1 MFVLINRIKDDTVEI
16 KAEYDIADDML
27 GLSRLFADDTSIG
40 HTALDEFTLKNMIN
54 IDLNNIKKWGDT
66 WKSPLMPYLSNF
78 NSSPPIQTR
87 SNALLTSAKVILVK
101 NLLSSAVKIV

>member
-1 MFVLINRIKDDTVEI
+1 
-16 KAEYDIADDML
+16 ML

-66 WKSPLMPYLSNF
+66 W
-78 NSSPPIQTR
+78 
-87 SNALLTSAKVILVK
+87 LVK
-101 NLLSSAVKIV
+101 FNPNKTEIMIFNIRNQQDELSFDFDESSLILLISTNI

>member
-1 MFVLINRIKDDTVEI
+1 
-16 KAEYDIADDML
+16 ML

-66 WKSPLMPYLSNF
+66 W
-78 NSSPPIQTR
+78 
-87 SNALLTSAKVILVK
+87 LVK
-101 NLLSSAVKIV
+101 FNPNKTEIMIFNIRNQQDELSFDFDGIVLNSVNDLL